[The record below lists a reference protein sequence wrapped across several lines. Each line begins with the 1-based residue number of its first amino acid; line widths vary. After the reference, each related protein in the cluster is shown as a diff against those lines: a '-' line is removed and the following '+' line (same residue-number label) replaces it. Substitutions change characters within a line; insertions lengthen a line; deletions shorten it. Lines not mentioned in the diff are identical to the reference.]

1 MEIIEGEKWKSTTLT
16 KAPYGF
22 FKYPKQLKVA
32 QTSVFI
38 NCSGHRFIYL
48 WLRKEFPARRLSKE
62 QPSPVLHGHLSQL
75 ALPFLILMLM
85 QFKQPNP
92 AFFIYAIS
100 LSLGHLVVSV

>member
-1 MEIIEGEKWKSTTLT
+1 MEITGGKKLKSTLT

-48 WLRKEFPARRLSKE
+48 WLRK
-62 QPSPVLHGHLSQL
+62 
-75 ALPFLILMLM
+75 
-85 QFKQPNP
+85 
-92 AFFIYAIS
+92 
-100 LSLGHLVVSV
+100 